1 MLGAWLRRRR
11 GAVSCHHLR
20 ALRLRSAAVFVCLLT
35 LAGAAQRAHAASPGG
50 LDPSFGVGGV
60 ALTSIGDGNAQATA
74 VAPDPDGGVVA
85 GGSAVSDGALGFALA
100 RYSAAG
106 TLETAFGS
114 SGTLTANLG
123 HTTSQVNAVTVE
135 SNGDIL
141 VAGSGDTSGGSTEVL
156 LALYSPSGQLVS
168 GFGTGGSELVAI
180 GNGGNAQA
188 NAIVLNG
195 SNVLVAGRAVNGAAY
210 EEFYEAFNAGTGAA
224 VSSTKYLGSFGN
236 GTDTEANAIALD
248 GSDVLL
254 AGFTSTTNGY
264 KEPLVTE
271 LSTAGA
277 LQTSFGDSGV
287 AALKFGMDAE
297 AQAVAVQSSGR
308 IVIDG
313 SAATSQGV
321 NEVMLAGLKSTGA
334 IDTSFGDR
342 GVNVLAIGSGENA
355 SASTLALDSSGDL
368 LVAGQAADSFQSQ
381 AARLPLV
388 ARFTPGGELDT
399 SFAASGSTPGAVLLE
414 CNSDGGFNTG
424 YVDSSGDFVVGGHS
438 GADANHQA
446 FLLARY
452 TTSSIAGSNCAA
464 GSGSGGSGGG
474 SGGESG
480 GTGGGSGGG
489 AGTGSGGG
497 GASGTGPA
505 GCAQQQRQFGVLIVK
520 ACFEREG
527 VRYLAS
533 GSISLDGLSIEP
545 SPCTVLVFD
554 PVADTIISACNQGGP
569 GEVAISAPTGGGVI
583 SGIPLYRGA
592 LDWSIPT
599 TDGGDLG
606 ELDVGS
612 FAELEG
618 FPMIGQVDPTAGAG
632 GTLDMPL
639 TISLPS
645 PFDSVTGSITLTTQ
659 IGQPVS
665 LGGLSISVP
674 EIWLGPLDI
683 QSFNIS
689 YDAASDTWTGSAQA
703 SFASPLDYSIGA
715 GAAFTDGSLSGL
727 SAEVSFG
734 DPGIPLG
741 STGVF
746 LQELN
751 FGIFTHPLKIEG
763 GLGIDV
769 ADVFDLQGDLTVLI
783 PPGGWDI
790 RIDGSLAIGGVSLAS
805 AYLEIDSNGTAFFG
819 GGINYGSC
827 DEFCVQANAGGWID
841 LSNSTFDAYAGGQ
854 VSVLSF
860 PLAGADVNVSSKAI
874 AVCGE
879 ASWAIVS
886 FSLGGAYVYGQG
898 FSIMGGADV
907 AGAKI
912 GNGGQCDLSSYELT
926 QPTPVIGAGGGMS
939 GSARTGRDGL
949 AAAVTS
955 DQMTVKPHTRGLVWR
970 LRGSGAAPQVLVTG
984 PGGVQLA
991 SAANGSPVKTS
1002 SGLIIQDPSTDATYV
1017 VLAMPKAGHWLITP
1031 QGTSTIAS
1039 ISTADVLPEP
1049 KVTAHVG
1056 GKALKRVLNYTLK
1069 PIPGQSVRFLE
1080 TAKNFSHVIGTVTK
1094 DRGSVRFTP
1103 APGPSGQRTIVAQ
1116 VMQGISI
1123 RRQLK
1128 VASYAVPAS
1137 LLVPQAPTHLTAR
1150 RHGAKLLLSWHE
1162 HGSASFYVVQSR
1174 ASGGQTTVAKTKGAS
1189 ASVRLAPVYGAAITV
1204 TPRTSYGE
1212 QGKSATV
1219 KVPAPTQPKRT
1230 KAPNVSGSARVGQRL
1245 TCKRGSFS
1253 GHPTRY
1259 VIEWLSN
1266 GVTVTGAVKS
1276 TLLLSKAELRKRIS
1290 CTVTARNAVGFAV
1303 GSSHAVKV
1311 TASKEPPRKKPRTI
1325 GGHHS

>member
-1 MLGAWLRRRR
+1 MLGAGVRKRRVAGSSHRLHAR
-11 GAVSCHHLR
+11 
-20 ALRLRSAAVFVCLLT
+20 RLRSAAVFVCLLMLVGAT
-35 LAGAAQRAHAASPGG
+35 QASAAAGPGG
-50 LDPSFGVGGV
+50 LDPAFGVGGV
-60 ALTSIGDGNAQATA
+60 ALTSIGDGNSQATA

-85 GGSAVSDGALGFALA
+85 GGSAVTSGSLGFALA

-106 TLETAFGS
+106 ALETSFGS
-114 SGTLTANLG
+114 GGTVSANLG
-123 HTTSQVNAVTVE
+123 HTTSQVDALTVE

-156 LALYSPSGQLVS
+156 LALYSPTGQLVS
-168 GFGTGGSELVAI
+168 GFGTGGSKLVAI

-188 NAIVLNG
+188 NAVVLSG
-195 SNVLVAGRAVNGAAY
+195 SNVLVAGRAVNGSAY
-210 EEFYEAFNAGTGAA
+210 EEFYAEFNASTGAA
-224 VSSTKYLGSFGN
+224 VGTSYLGSFGDQ
-236 GTDTEANAIALD
+236 TDTEANAIAID

-254 AGFTSTTNGY
+254 AGFTSTANGY

-271 LSTAGA
+271 LTTAGV
-277 LQTSFGDSGV
+277 LQTSSFGDSGV

-297 AQAVAVQSSGR
+297 ANAIAVQASGR

-313 SAATSQGV
+313 SAATVQGV
-321 NEVMLAGLKSTGA
+321 NEVMLAGLKSNGTV
-334 IDTSFGDR
+334 DTSFGDH
-342 GVNVLAIGSGENA
+342 GVNVLAIGSGEDA
-355 SASTLALDSSGDL
+355 SASALALDSTGNL
-368 LVAGQAADSFQSQ
+368 LVAGQAADSFESQ

-388 ARFTPGGELDT
+388 ARFTSSGELDT
-399 SFAASGSTPGAVLLE
+399 SFAASGSTPGAELLE
-414 CNSDGGFNTG
+414 CNSDSAFNSG
-424 YVDSSGDFVVGGHS
+424 YVDSSGNFVVGGHS

-464 GSGSGGSGGG
+464 GSGGGGSGGG
-474 SGGESG
+474 SGGAGGSGGSG
-480 GTGGGSGGG
+480 GTGSSGGG
-489 AGTGSGGG
+489 AT
-497 GASGTGPA
+497 GTGPA
-505 GCAQQQRQFGVLIVK
+505 GCSQQQMRFGVLVVK

-533 GSISLDGLSIEP
+533 GSISLDGLSIAP

-554 PVADTIISACNQGGP
+554 PVADTIVSACNQGGP

-599 TDGGDLG
+599 SDGGDLG
-606 ELDVGS
+606 ELDIGS

-618 FPMIGQVDPTAGAG
+618 FPMIGQVDPTAGPG
-632 GTLDMPL
+632 GTLDLPL
-639 TISLPS
+639 SISLPS

-665 LGGLSISVP
+665 LGGLSINVP
-674 EIWLGPLDI
+674 EVWLGPLDL

-689 YDAASDTWTGSAQA
+689 YDAASDTWQGSAQA
-703 SFASPLDYSIGA
+703 SFASPLDYGVGA
-715 GAAFTDGSLSGL
+715 GAEFTDGSLSGL

-734 DPGIPLG
+734 DPGVPLG
-741 STGVF
+741 DTGVF

-751 FGIFTHPLKIEG
+751 FGIFTHPLQIEG

-769 ADVFDLQGDLTVLI
+769 ADVFDLQGNLVVRI

-790 RIDGSLAIGGVSLAS
+790 RVDGSLSIGGVSLAS
-805 AYLEIDSNGTAFFG
+805 AYLEIDSDGNAFFG
-819 GGINYGSC
+819 GGVNYGSC
-827 DEFCVQANAGGWID
+827 DVFCVQANADGWID

-879 ASWAIVS
+879 ASWTVVS

-898 FSIMGGADV
+898 FSIMGGVDV
-907 AGAKI
+907 AGLKL
-912 GNGGQCDLSSYELT
+912 GNGGQCDLSSYQLT
-926 QPTPVIGAGGGMS
+926 PPTPVIGAGGGMS
-939 GSARTGRDGL
+939 GSTRLGHDAL

-970 LRGSGAAPQVLVTG
+970 LQGSGAPPQVLVTG

-991 SAANGSPVKTS
+991 SAANGAPVKTS
-1002 SGLIIQDPSTDATYV
+1002 DGLIVQDPTTDATYV

-1031 QGTSTIAS
+1031 QGTSTISS
-1039 ISTADVLPEP
+1039 ISTAGVLPP
-1049 KVTAHVG
+1049 PRVTAHVA
-1056 GKALKRVLNYTLK
+1056 GKDLKRVLDYKLT
-1069 PIPGQSVRFLE
+1069 PITGQSVRFLE
-1080 TAKNFSHVIGTVTK
+1080 TAKNFSHVLGTVTK
-1094 DRGSVRFTP
+1094 DNGSVRFTP
-1103 APGPSGQRTIVAQ
+1103 APGPSGRRTIVAQ

-1123 RRQLK
+1123 RRELK
-1128 VASYAVPAS
+1128 VASYVVPAS
-1137 LLVPQAPTHLTAR
+1137 LLKPQAPTHLTAH
-1150 RHGAKLLLSWHE
+1150 RHGSKLLLSWHE
-1162 HGSASFYVVQSR
+1162 RGSAAFYLVQSR
-1174 ASGGQTTVAKTKGAS
+1174 ASGGQTTVTKAKGTS
-1189 ASVRLAPVYGAAITV
+1189 ASVRLVPVYGATVTV

-1212 QGKSATV
+1212 QGASAKV
-1219 KVPAPTQPKRT
+1219 KIPAPTQPKRT
-1230 KAPNVSGSARVGQRL
+1230 KSPSVSGGARVGQRL

-1259 VIEWLSN
+1259 VIEWLNNS
-1266 GVTVTGAVKS
+1266 VTIARADKS
-1276 TLLLSKAELRKRIS
+1276 TLLLSKSDLRRRIS

-1303 GSSHAVKV
+1303 ASSHAVKV
-1311 TASKEPPRKKPRTI
+1311 TASKGPPRKKPRTI
-1325 GGHHS
+1325 GDES